1 MEPKTSLTRRLLHRL
16 QVKQDTDADVG
27 IYLNKDNRPLPPSRR
42 TYGPWEF
49 VGLWLVTGSFNVGG
63 WTVGSSVI
71 SLGLNVWE
79 AMLAIIVANVF
90 MGFVCVLGGH
100 CGAKW
105 HIGFPIWMKQNWGI
119 RGYLFPMTIRV
130 FLSFVWTS
138 TNTWYGGQCLKVLLS
153 CIWPSFLS
161 LDTELAS
168 GTMTVADFVAFIL
181 YILLCLPL
189 MWFSPEHYRKPFLIA
204 STTVAT
210 TVFVL
215 LIWSTVRAHG
225 GGALLAN
232 VSGVSGV
239 TPAKGDALG
248 WAFVAAVTSNI
259 GNMATHMWSQSDYT
273 RYARRPGDQVLAQII
288 MVPLGAIVVACVG
301 IVCTSCAATLYPT
314 ETKLMW
320 QPYVFL
326 NAIREHEG
334 THGARAGVA
343 FASIAFMFSQ
353 YGMVVASNSV
363 VAGIDLAAILPRWF
377 TVRRGGY
384 FTILFAFIMQP
395 WSLLNSATS
404 FLTVVGSLS
413 VFLGPLMGIMFADYF
428 LIRKTTVQLTALYGN
443 SSTSIY
449 WYSKGWNWR
458 AAVAWPVGVWMLMPG
473 LVQRV
478 VASGDI
484 WPGWT
489 RLYQL
494 AWFLGCIVSGLVYL
508 ALDYFWPIQ
517 DRLAVDG
524 EDYFATFGEPS
535 VVRGLSPHD
544 ESSSTTSASP
554 VGEKTVTGEKIQE
567 I

>member
-1 MEPKTSLTRRLLHRL
+1 MESKLSLTRRILYRL
-16 QVKQDTDADVG
+16 EVKQDTDTDVD
-27 IYLNKDNRPLPPSRR
+27 IYLNKDTRPLPPSRR

-105 HIGFPIWMKQNWGI
+105 HIGFPMWMKQNWGI
-119 RGYLFPMTIRV
+119 HGYLFPMAIRV

-138 TNTWYGGQCLKVLLS
+138 TNTWYGGQCLKVLLT
-153 CIWPSFLS
+153 CIWPSFLN
-161 LDTELAS
+161 LNTELAA
-168 GTMTVADFVAFIL
+168 GTMTVADFAAFIL

-210 TVFVL
+210 TAFVL

-225 GGALLAN
+225 GGALLAD

-239 TPAKGDALG
+239 TPAKGGALG
-248 WAFVAAVTSNI
+248 WAFVTAVTSNI

-273 RYARRPGDQVLAQII
+273 RYARKPGDQVLAQVI
-288 MVPLGAIVVACVG
+288 MVPLGAIVVACIG
-301 IVCTSCAATLYPT
+301 IICTSCAATLYPD
-314 ETKLMW
+314 ETKLLW

-326 NAIREHEG
+326 DAIRENEG

-353 YGMVVASNSV
+353 FGMVVASNSV

-384 FTILFAFIMQP
+384 ATILFAFIMQP

-428 LIRKTTVQLTALYGN
+428 IVRRTTVKLTALYGG
-443 SSTSIY
+443 STSIY

-473 LVQRV
+473 LVQRAV
-478 VASGDI
+478 DSHAI

-489 RLYQL
+489 RLYEL
-494 AWFLGCIVSGLVYL
+494 AWFLGCLVSGLVYL
-508 ALDYFWPIQ
+508 ALDHFWPVQ
-517 DRLAVDG
+517 DRLAVDA
-524 EDYFATFGEPS
+524 EDYFATFSEAA
-535 VVRGLSPHD
+535 VVRGLSPND
-544 ESSSTTSASP
+544 ESTSTTPPSP
-554 VGEKTVTGEKIQE
+554 VGEKTVVGEKFQE
-567 I
+567 V